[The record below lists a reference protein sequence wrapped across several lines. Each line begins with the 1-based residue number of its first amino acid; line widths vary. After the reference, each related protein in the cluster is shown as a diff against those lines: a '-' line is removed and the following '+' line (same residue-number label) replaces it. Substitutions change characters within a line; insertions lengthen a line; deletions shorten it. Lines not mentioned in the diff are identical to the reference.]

1 MKNVIVVCIFILG
14 IIKNNSAQSFFQR
27 SYEGIHGAAGFSVK
41 QTSDGGYIIFGN
53 SAGFGANTCYYL
65 VRLDQN
71 GDTMW
76 TRAYCDSYYDY
87 ALSLAQAYDGGFVM
101 TGYSSIISNEIV
113 LLKSDSSGT
122 LLWSKKFEGA
132 GNDIPYTVKETLDS
146 GYVICGYTESFGH
159 GNRDLLVIKVNSI
172 GDTVWTKVYGGSMNE
187 VGRSIEQTV
196 DSGFI
201 ITGYGFGNSNGFYV
215 LKLDP
220 FGNILWSKTYLGN
233 GNYDARKCLT
243 TLDGGYIIAGTTSV
257 TSINNIFLIK
267 TDSFGDTLW
276 SKTYGGA
283 DYYWG
288 ESISQT
294 TDSGFVV
301 TGEMLDSLGTTY
313 AFYLMKVDLQGNVR
327 WNNTFNIVG
336 GGVSNDVKCTTDE
349 GFIICGG
356 AHILDTI
363 SDKIYFIKTDSTGL
377 TGCHEN
383 FRAIESGNNQ
393 LSVGVILWNNS
404 NANFFISN
412 PAFTTYSGGTQET
425 ICSFSTIIENKPL
438 GEFAIFPNPAHD
450 IVTIQAI
457 SFANFYTVEIIN
469 SIGEVIL
476 ERNIELTYS
485 MDFSN
490 FPKGIYFIRFTSN
503 TRTETR
509 KIILL

>member
-1 MKNVIVVCIFILG
+1 
-14 IIKNNSAQSFFQR
+14 
-27 SYEGIHGAAGFSVK
+27 
-41 QTSDGGYIIFGN
+41 
-53 SAGFGANTCYYL
+53 
-65 VRLDQN
+65 
-71 GDTMW
+71 
-76 TRAYCDSYYDY
+76 
-87 ALSLAQAYDGGFVM
+87 M

-301 TGEMLDSLGTTY
+301 TGEMLDSLGTI
-313 AFYLMKVDLQGNVR
+313 FGV
-327 WNNTFNIVG
+327 VG
-336 GGVSNDVKCTTDE
+336 
-349 GFIICGG
+349 
-356 AHILDTI
+356 
-363 SDKIYFIKTDSTGL
+363 
-377 TGCHEN
+377 
-383 FRAIESGNNQ
+383 Q
-393 LSVGVILWNNS
+393 LFG
-404 NANFFISN
+404 
-412 PAFTTYSGGTQET
+412 
-425 ICSFSTIIENKPL
+425 
-438 GEFAIFPNPAHD
+438 
-450 IVTIQAI
+450 
-457 SFANFYTVEIIN
+457 
-469 SIGEVIL
+469 
-476 ERNIELTYS
+476 
-485 MDFSN
+485 
-490 FPKGIYFIRFTSN
+490 
-503 TRTETR
+503 
-509 KIILL
+509 